1 MFDIN
6 VPVHE
11 IMKFGGQNLMYVV
24 IGFGGLL
31 FTTMGSMMVKCM
43 LNKRKSNK
51 QLQKHQ
57 DEIKKVTEK
66 VIQDTIKSHNIV
78 IADLALAKGYGEE
91 KKVTVKS
98 VEPV

>member
-1 MFDIN
+1 M
-6 VPVHE
+6 
-11 IMKFGGQNLMYVV
+11 LR
-24 IGFGGLL
+24 
-31 FTTMGSMMVKCM
+31 CM

-66 VIQDTIKSHNIV
+66 VIQDTIKSQNIF
-78 IADLALAKGYGEE
+78 IADLALAKDLREE
-91 KKVTVKS
+91 KKVTVKR

>member
-1 MFDIN
+1 MIDID
-6 VPVHE
+6 VPIHQL
-11 IMKFGGQNLMYVV
+11 GGNNLIYTV
-24 IGFGGLL
+24 IGLGGFL
-31 FTTMGSMMVKCM
+31 FTTMGSMMLRCM
-43 LNKRKSNK
+43 LNKRKNN
-51 QLQKHQ
+51 QNLQKHQ

-78 IADLALAKGYGEE
+78 IADPALAKDLREE